1 MIIDNIWP
9 ELEQTELTPT
19 LFLEELAHLLK
30 EKYDGK
36 LIAKIVTSYPED
48 TTTITV
54 AFYLVHTQLKGYN
67 YRLLWFNQGIDEVF
81 PFIIQA
87 FSNPT
92 EKFKKVN
99 NVEEFKNTVTEII
112 GSKRSKDILNNLLTI
127 GNSVKVNDE
136 D

>member
-19 LFLEELAHLLK
+19 LVLEELAHLLR

-36 LIAKIVTSYPED
+36 LVAKIVTSYPED
-48 TTTITV
+48 ITTITV

-67 YRLLWFNQGIDEVF
+67 YRLLWFNQGIDDVF

-92 EKFKKVN
+92 EKFKKVR
-99 NVEEFKNTVTEII
+99 FY
-112 GSKRSKDILNNLLTI
+112 
-127 GNSVKVNDE
+127 
-136 D
+136 